1 MRRLFWKI
9 FGWFWGAM
17 VLIGLALYFVV
28 LTTRADPLP
37 GAWRDTMSTLLN
49 SVGVSAINTLKKDGA
64 EAVAASLDA
73 SGERA
78 DGRFWLFDAKGREL
92 SGLHMPPGI
101 RRSNSSIFQSP
112 DDENRPPRPEGQGP
126 PSGGRPPDGEP
137 PSAERI
143 TDLAQRVLAGKGTD
157 AMYEVA
163 GPMVM
168 AAQRVN
174 GVDGRPYA
182 IAALIARPHFGR
194 PAAEPRTQ
202 FFGGLVVFALS
213 GLVCYALV
221 AYLTAPLVSLRDATQ
236 RLAEGDLKA
245 RTNADARSRR
255 DEVADLGRD
264 FDTMAARL
272 EALVESQRQL
282 LGDISHELRS
292 PLSRLSMALA
302 LARRQAAQGK
312 SGEEITP
319 AFDRIGRETSRLNE
333 LIGQLLELTRLESGD
348 ADAPQTVDLAQLI
361 AEIVA
366 DADYE
371 AQTRER
377 AVRVTHTQPCHLTGT
392 ASLLGSAIE
401 NVVRNAA
408 RYTAPGTAVEV
419 SLSCNENE
427 TLITVRDH
435 GPGVPEAALTQ
446 IFQPFYRVEAARD
459 RESGGVGLGLAI
471 TERAIRSHGGSVSA
485 ANAPDGGLVIEIRL
499 PAPS

>member
-37 GAWRDTMSTLLN
+37 GAWRDTVGTLLGG
-49 SVGVSAINTLKKDGA
+49 VGVSAAGILKKEGA
-64 EAVAASLDA
+64 TALAASLEA
-73 SGERA
+73 SGRRA
-78 DGRFWLFDAKGREL
+78 DSRFWLFDEAGREL
-92 SGLHMPPGI
+92 SGLRLPPGLH
-101 RRSNSSIFQSP
+101 RSDNPLFQPP
-112 DDENRPPRPEGQGP
+112 DDENRPPRPAGR
-126 PSGGRPPDGEP
+126 RPPPDQGEP
-137 PSAERI
+137 PSGARI
-143 TDLAQRVLAGKGTD
+143 TDMCRRVLAEND
-157 AMYEVA
+157 AQDTMFEVA

-168 AAQRVN
+168 AAQSVS
-174 GVDGRPYA
+174 GADGRRYA
-182 IAALIARPHFGR
+182 IAALLPRPRFGR
-194 PAAEPRTQ
+194 PAAEPRMQ
-202 FFGGLVVFALS
+202 FFGSLVVFALS

-221 AYLTAPLVSLRDATQ
+221 AYLTAPLVALRDATH
-236 RLAEGDLKA
+236 RLADGDLKA
-245 RTNADARSRR
+245 RTNAEARPRR

-264 FDTMAARL
+264 FDKMAARL
-272 EALVESQRQL
+272 ETLVESQRQL

-348 ADAPQTVDLAQLI
+348 ADTPQNIDLAQLL
-361 AEIVA
+361 AEVVA

-371 AQTRER
+371 AQTKER
-377 AVRVTHTQPCHLTGT
+377 AVRITHTQPCCLTGN
-392 ASLLGSAIE
+392 AALLCSAIE

-408 RYTAPGTAVEV
+408 CYTAPGTSVEV
-419 SLSCNENE
+419 SLNCNERE
-427 TLITVRDH
+427 TVIRVRDY
-435 GPGVPEAALTQ
+435 GPGVPEAALEQ
-446 IFQPFYRVEAARD
+446 IFQPFYRAEAARD

-471 TERAIRSHGGSVSA
+471 TERAIRSHGGSVRA
-485 ANAPDGGLVIEIRL
+485 TNEADGLNIEIRL
-499 PAPS
+499 PAQL